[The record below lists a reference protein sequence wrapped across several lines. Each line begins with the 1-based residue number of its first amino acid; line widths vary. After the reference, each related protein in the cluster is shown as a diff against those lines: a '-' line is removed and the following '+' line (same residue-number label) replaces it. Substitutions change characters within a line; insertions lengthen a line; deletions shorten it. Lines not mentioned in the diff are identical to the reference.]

1 MSTTLYDVTVPV
13 MLRGLRNLSHILEK
27 GRAHA
32 DANGVAESEL
42 TAARLYPDM
51 LPLTGQIQ
59 RATDSAK
66 FVPVRVGGVE
76 NVPFEDTEVTFAD
89 MQARL
94 QRTIAFLE
102 AAPRD
107 AIAAGEDRAVVIKTR
122 AAELTFT
129 GKSYVLEFA
138 LPNFFFHVTTA
149 YAILRHKGVP
159 VGKMD
164 FLRGAG

>member
-1 MSTTLYDVTVPV
+1 MSITLYDVSVPV
-13 MLRGLRNLSHILEK
+13 MLRSLRNLAHLLEK
-27 GRAHA
+27 GRAYA
-32 DANGVAESEL
+32 DENGMAHSDL
-42 TAARLYPDM
+42 TAARLFPDM

-66 FVPVRVGGVE
+66 FVPVRVGGVD
-76 NVPFEDTEVTFAD
+76 NVPFEDTEVTFED

-102 AAPRD
+102 AAPRE
-107 AIAAGEDRAVVIKTR
+107 AFAAGEDRAVVVKTR
-122 AAELTFT
+122 ASELNFT
-129 GKSYVLEFA
+129 GRSYVLEFA

-159 VGKMD
+159 VGKVD